1 MAECKNIIKSIVTP
15 ALLAVK
21 SDDNFAFS
29 DDHAKSNSSS
39 DIGSGDSSSYDAEA
53 PKSPTGAGVRATGV
67 RFERKVLVC
76 GFSAGHW
83 ANARAETWDV
93 LLRERWVHGNYP
105 PLV

>member
-29 DDHAKSNSSS
+29 DDHAKSNSSG

-67 RFERKVLVC
+67 ASDSRGKF
-76 GFSAGHW
+76 
-83 ANARAETWDV
+83 
-93 LLRERWVHGNYP
+93 
-105 PLV
+105 